1 MAKLAALTALGLR
14 PVLTAALE
22 RYRRTGDLGRSR
34 PDLAPGDWEA
44 LSRLTGKKEGR
55 TLDLAVLDAALR
67 RSRHAVPLLDVLE
80 ELNGGPIRVRRQER
94 DAFAA
99 SWAQVLA
106 AAHDADWRE
115 VLQEGGGGASLLQKS
130 LKHGLEIGPSV
141 QTVAAALR
149 VARAERLSFPLLAAR
164 LTGDAHALDDDTLA
178 GKVFRAA
185 LHDLQVDSP
194 ERDGVSSAALCVGLR
209 GPAWLT
215 GAAGH
220 VLALPLREVLRL
232 EGLHAPGNR
241 VWVVENPSIFE
252 ALHAA
257 CPRTPLICTS
267 GQPGAAT
274 VELLRRLPTS
284 TTAFLSCDLDTGGL
298 RIAAFLRR
306 SVPLDWQPWRMDAAA
321 YALACT
327 RGTVPLSGS
336 VSGLAALFPGLVP
349 LLEESGRGAH
359 QENLLPELLAD
370 LEHCPA

>member
-106 AAHDADWRE
+106 AVHDADWRE

-164 LTGDAHALDDDTLA
+164 LTGDAHALD
-178 GKVFRAA
+178 
-185 LHDLQVDSP
+185 
-194 ERDGVSSAALCVGLR
+194 VSSAALCVGLR

-321 YALACT
+321 YALACS

-370 LEHCPA
+370 LEQCPA